1 MGLLVNQSV
10 WMVSAGNCTG
20 LSDSG
25 SGGGYC

>member
-20 LSDSG
+20 LSDPG